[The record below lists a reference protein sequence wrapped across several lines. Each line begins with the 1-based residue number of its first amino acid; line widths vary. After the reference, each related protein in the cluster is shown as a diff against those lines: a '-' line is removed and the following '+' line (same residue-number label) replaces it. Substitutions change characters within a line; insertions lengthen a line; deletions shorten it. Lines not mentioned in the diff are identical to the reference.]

1 LEDRTL
7 LSGNVI
13 ALLNPVFASQLLIQ
27 GDNANNVYS
36 LHLATFLNQPSLAV
50 TGALGTAINSIPGGT
65 VYFPLGNISQINI
78 IEGNGTNTINIG
90 NGGPISI
97 PGSIIINVGSG
108 ADTVNF
114 SNVSANAGIISFTA
128 NGGSTDNIS
137 MTNVVAGKVVI
148 TTGTGNATVSQSNV
162 TLGFDTITTNG
173 TNAANGAIADVVTV
187 TNSMFHP
194 PPRPYAIGQLA
205 ITTNNGNDTIDV
217 DRIDV
222 GLASV
227 TAGTGKNSLI
237 FDDSLIQSVSIQNGS
252 AQGAGTSSLNFSN
265 NTIVGTG
272 NAVTINLLNP
282 SGINGGG
289 GSFPFFF
296 GGGSGSIYNV
306 TMDNDQF
313 TNSGN
318 LSLTV
323 DDGVPYVANVNG
335 TPTLQA
341 ASTVEMHLVDTGGH
355 IGINLGNHFQSV
367 LLGQGTVGV
376 NDLDAGS
383 MDVSIGNDNDIII
396 VSANVVGDG
405 GNENISIGDVT
416 TAALGGVAAPTPHV
430 FINGIWNN
438 DGDEAVNILLGNNN
452 NPNLGTGWPIN
463 INENAGSL
471 SIGPLVT
478 QTFFFPFPFFGN
490 SAGPNGLAVNISSTT
505 VAGLL
510 SVTMGNGGPGI
521 TESLT
526 LNNVTAGDINISFN
540 SNAADAPDGN
550 TTAGVNVFLQ
560 NVVVTDLFGGLT
572 MTDTGAGADIV
583 TMLGVNVAGNLMIA
597 LSSTGLNTLT
607 AQNVT
612 AAFGMVNVG
621 ANGLYDDAG
630 GNFGYFVTGFP
641 GSLPGVPS
649 QPPS

>member
-1 LEDRTL
+1 
-7 LSGNVI
+7 
-13 ALLNPVFASQLLIQ
+13 
-27 GDNANNVYS
+27 
-36 LHLATFLNQPSLAV
+36 
-50 TGALGTAINSIPGGT
+50 
-65 VYFPLGNISQINI
+65 
-78 IEGNGTNTINIG
+78 
-90 NGGPISI
+90 
-97 PGSIIINVGSG
+97 
-108 ADTVNF
+108 
-114 SNVSANAGIISFTA
+114 
-128 NGGSTDNIS
+128 

-148 TTGTGNATVSQSNV
+148 TTGTGNATVSQTNV
-162 TLGFDTITTNG
+162 TLGFDSITTNG
-173 TNAANGAIADVVTV
+173 TNAAKGAIADVVTV

-227 TAGTGKNSLI
+227 TAGTGTNSLI
-237 FDDSLIQSVSIQNGS
+237 FDDSLIQTVSIQNGS
-252 AQGAGTSSLNFSN
+252 AQGAGTSSLDFSN
-265 NTIVGTG
+265 NTIVGAG
-272 NAVTINLLNP
+272 NAATINLLNP

-289 GSFPFFF
+289 GGSFPFFF
-296 GGGSGSIYNV
+296 GGGTGSIYNV

-367 LLGQGTVGV
+367 LLGQGTVGL

-383 MDVSIGNDNDIII
+383 MDVSIGSDNDIIV
-396 VSANVVGDG
+396 VSANLVGDG
-405 GNENISIGDVT
+405 GNENVSIGDVT
-416 TAALGGVAAPTPHV
+416 TAALGGAAAPTPHV
-430 FINGIWNN
+430 LINGVWNN
-438 DGDEAVNILLGNNN
+438 DGDEAVNLTFGNNN
-452 NPNLGTGWPIN
+452 NPNLGTGWPIQ
-463 INENAGSL
+463 INETAGSL

-478 QTFFFPFPFFGN
+478 QPSFFPFFN
-490 SAGPNGLAVNISSTT
+490 TSAGPNGLALNISSTT

-526 LNNVTAGDINISFN
+526 LSGVTAGDISIALN
-540 SNAADAPDGN
+540 SNPADAPDGN
-550 TTAGVNVFLQ
+550 TTAGANVLLQ

-572 MTDTGAGADIV
+572 MTDTGFGVDIV

-597 LSSTGLNTLT
+597 LSSSGLNTLT

-612 AAFGMVNVG
+612 AAFGIVNG
-621 ANGLYDDAG
+621 GGGNSLYDDAG
-630 GNFGYFVTGFP
+630 GNFGYFVTGFL
-641 GSLPGVPS
+641 GSLGSLGSQPGFPNQG